1 VIAGKHF
8 NGFKFALMKNKI
20 QFLGNKDSNWGDF
33 SAQDPVDQISLS
45 LDDSPDLLIN
55 FVKKHAGSFITGFIS
70 YEYGARQLGTPV
82 HDIGELPA
90 VHFCAYSSYNTVPI
104 HYPSSSSTWDEF
116 KPIILRAEYDKY
128 FQKIQNHIQAGDF
141 YQINYT
147 HPLKSKTDA
156 TPEDLFQ
163 TLRQQNQVRY
173 SVFMEEKDWA
183 IHSLSPEQFIK
194 IENGI
199 VRTKPIKGTLPR
211 GESINEDEHNLNTLL
226 NSEKEQAELYMIIDL
241 LRNDL
246 GKICESGSVK
256 VLEAKSIQKLEK
268 IFHTYGVVQGEL
280 KKGLLPIEALLSMS
294 PGGSIS
300 GCPKKRACEII
311 HDIEPY
317 PRGIYTGTI
326 GYILPNGTLNFN
338 IAIRTIIQQG
348 NDLTLGVGGGITIDS
363 KIEDEYNETLAKA
376 ASFQPW

>member
-70 YEYGARQLGTPV
+70 YEYGARQLGAPV

-104 HYPSSSSTWDEF
+104 HYPSSISTWDEF
-116 KPIILRAEYDKY
+116 KPIILRAEYDKH

-173 SVFMEEKDWA
+173 SVFMEAKDWA